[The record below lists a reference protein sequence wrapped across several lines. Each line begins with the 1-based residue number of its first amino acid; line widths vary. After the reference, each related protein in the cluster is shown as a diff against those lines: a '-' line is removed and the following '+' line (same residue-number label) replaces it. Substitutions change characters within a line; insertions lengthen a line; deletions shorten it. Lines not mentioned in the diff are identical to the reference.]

1 MEILRFDQD
10 TDEVIARRGTMREFM
25 RLALS
30 KGFRPLADA
39 GVARVLDGTTSLEEV
54 SRVVDLTSRLTQK
67 R

>member
-1 MEILRFDQD
+1 M
-10 TDEVIARRGTMREFM
+10 
-25 RLALS
+25 ALS

-39 GVARVLDGTTSLEEV
+39 GAARVLDGTTSLEEV